1 MKHTR
6 IDRATTNFPSLW
18 VYSICTPELAL
29 SSETK
34 PDKKKIFTAYN
45 PVGRKITKQSF
56 SLIRGSSARQRV
68 ETASAQTFGHALTSS
83 LPCLKLG
90 GSAQNSQKRP
100 EYERM
105 VRVKV
110 SPLETAVAVD
120 AASSPGAALPP
131 HARAAPLLHG
141 EQLHWGKKKKPS
153 AFKAWPPDYVL
164 PRGHI
169 KSDSRALMAALLQ
182 KGPELQTLE
191 IPQNHDV
198 RGLGVYV
205 FQPMFPTLE
214 GKE

>member
-1 MKHTR
+1 
-6 IDRATTNFPSLW
+6 
-18 VYSICTPELAL
+18 
-29 SSETK
+29 
-34 PDKKKIFTAYN
+34 
-45 PVGRKITKQSF
+45 
-56 SLIRGSSARQRV
+56 
-68 ETASAQTFGHALTSS
+68 
-83 LPCLKLG
+83 
-90 GSAQNSQKRP
+90 
-100 EYERM
+100 M

-110 SPLETAVAVD
+110 SLLETAVAVD

-182 KGPELQTLE
+182 KGPELKTLE